1 MVAVYSKNLQI
12 FNAEQF
18 KESVSEELG
27 SKLYLTVG
35 KVSPWPNDATPPQAN
50 SSVISATEV
59 WNNMI
64 AAKLITGFDISHV
77 IPRHDWVANTSFAA
91 YDHCTCSI
99 NLFDQNTAFY
109 IVSTDW
115 NVYKC
120 ISNNN
125 GSISTVMPTTLST
138 TSTVTEVDGYVW
150 KYMYTISPAERL
162 KFTTLNYIPVKTL
175 TVNDNSLQWQVQQNA
190 VDGAINAIKIV
201 NAGQN
206 YSNANNL
213 TVTITGD
220 GINATAIAQVNVS
233 SNTISNIIVT
243 NPGRDYTYAFVNLTD
258 SSGSGSNAS
267 FRAMIS
273 PPGGHGSDPLREL
286 GGSYLLLNPRLSGTE
301 TNIIDI
307 DNEYRQ
313 LAIIKDPY
321 IYGTE
326 TVSSNTVHSQLT
338 TITVNGTSNDYNED
352 ETVYQG
358 TSLATSTFS
367 GTVVSW
373 NPIESILKLSNVR
386 GIPTTELLIGET
398 SGANRFVS
406 SVTNPGLQPRSGQ
419 LLYIDN
425 VTPIQRDADQIED
438 FKIVLKF

>member
-18 KESVSEELG
+18 KEAVSEE
-27 SKLYLTVG
+27 SASRLYLTIG
-35 KVSPWPNDATPPQAN
+35 KAVPWSNDAAPPQAN

-64 AAKLITGFDISHV
+64 GAKLITGFDIHHV
-77 IPRHDWVANTSFAA
+77 IPRHDWTSNTVYDA

-99 NLFDQNTAFY
+99 NLFDANSKFY
-109 IVSTDW
+109 VVTPEW

-120 ISNNN
+120 ISNNS
-125 GSISTVMPTTLST
+125 GAISTTMPTYTLT
-138 TSTVTEVDGYVW
+138 AATSTEVDGYVW
-150 KYMYTISPAERL
+150 KFMYNIPPSERL
-162 KFTTLNYIPVKTL
+162 KFTTPSYIPVKTL
-175 TVNDNSLQWQVQQNA
+175 TSNDNSLQWQVQQEA

-201 NAGQN
+201 NGGQN
-206 YSNANNL
+206 YTNANS
-213 TVTITGD
+213 VVITITGD
-220 GINATAIAQVNVS
+220 GRNATAIAQVNTA
-233 SNTISNIIVT
+233 SNTISNIIIT
-243 NPGRDYTYAFVNLTD
+243 NPGSDYTYAEVFATD
-258 SSGSGSNAS
+258 ALGLGANAS

-286 GGSYLLLNPRLSGTE
+286 GGSYLLLNPRILGTE
-301 TNIIDI
+301 GDI
-307 DNEYRQ
+307 LDVDNEYRQ

-321 IYGTE
+321 LYGTE
-326 TVSSNTVHSQLT
+326 TISSNTVLSQLT
-338 TITVNGTSNDYNED
+338 VITVNGTSNDYIED

-358 TSLATSTFS
+358 TSLATSVFS

-373 NPIESILKLSNVR
+373 DPDNSILKLSNVR
-386 GIPTTELLIGET
+386 GAPTTELLIGQT
-398 SGANRFVS
+398 SGANRFVD

-419 LLYIDN
+419 LIYIDN